1 MQNPFYNKAEHRVRA
16 LWRILI
22 QVIVFFVGQIL
33 LSVVIGLIAAVAV
46 LLSGQ
51 YGQEVLS
58 TPGMFISL
66 YAQVVYSSPVLW
78 FITPLINLGSMLF
91 SLWFVAKVLDHRPFK
106 SFGFNFNR
114 QWWKDMMFGLA
125 LGALLMMII
134 FAVELAFGW
143 VTVTGYLQNLYNG
156 IGFWVAM
163 LQSLLFYI
171 CVGIYEEMLSRG
183 YELRNLAEGLNFKR
197 LGGARGGLLLAYAF
211 SSIVFGMLHL
221 VNANTTWISTLNL
234 VIAGLLMGL
243 GFILTGN
250 LAIPIGLHIT
260 WNFFQGNVFGFPVS
274 GTAKGVAFIG
284 IQQGGP
290 DLFTGGAF
298 GPEAGLLGVAAMLI
312 GAGLI
317 LWYIRSTR
325 GKIELCDQLAVYVA
339 PNQPAVEPPEEP
351 GEEEQNAPAAVQDS
365 ENE

>member
-1 MQNPFYNKAEHRVRA
+1 MLNPFYNKSEHRVRA

-22 QVIVFFVGQIL
+22 QAVVFFVGQIL

-51 YGQEVLS
+51 YAQEVLS
-58 TPGMFISL
+58 TPGMFINI
-66 YAQVVYSSPVLW
+66 YAQVIYSSPVLW
-78 FITPLINLGSMLF
+78 FITPLINLASMLL
-91 SLWFVAKVLDHRPFK
+91 SVWFAAKVLDHRPFK
-106 SFGFNFNR
+106 DFGFHFNR
-114 QWWKDMMFGLA
+114 QWWKDMVFGLA
-125 LGALLMMII
+125 LGALLMILI
-134 FAVELAFGW
+134 FAVELASGW

-156 IGFWVAM
+156 IGFWLGMA
-163 LQSLLFYI
+163 QSLLLYI

-197 LGGARGGLLLAYAF
+197 LGGARGGLLLAYAL

-221 VNANTTWISTLNL
+221 GNANTTWVSTLNL

-274 GTAKGVAFIG
+274 GTAKGASFIG

-298 GPEAGLLGVAAMLI
+298 GPEAGLVGVAAMLI

-317 LWYIRSTR
+317 FWYVRSSR
-325 GKIELCDQLAVYVA
+325 GKLELCDRLAVYTL
-339 PNQPAVEPPEEP
+339 PQQPSVEPPEEP
-351 GEEEQNAPAAVQDS
+351 VEGEENLPEDTQSGTND
-365 ENE
+365 